1 MSIQTDTITIY
12 LDKNVSANNSC
23 ANSNNV
29 LFNFPKINCAHF
41 LKFPFVNV
49 IHSLWAAVNDDVALG
64 SPREEKV
71 TLSPRVCV
79 CVCLYVCVC
88 VNLLKSIC
96 STDLKQRSEQN
107 RNSITQVGW
116 P

>member
-1 MSIQTDTITIY
+1 MTHTGQSLELYLMSIQTDTITIY

-64 SPREEKV
+64 SPREKKGDIV
-71 TLSPRVCV
+71 PTCV
-79 CVCLYVCVC
+79 CVCMFVRVRVRELVEKHFFY
-88 VNLLKSIC
+88 
-96 STDLKQRSEQN
+96 
-107 RNSITQVGW
+107 
-116 P
+116 

>member
-1 MSIQTDTITIY
+1 MTHTGQGLELYLMSIQTDTITIY

-49 IHSLWAAVNDDVALG
+49 IHSLWAAVNDDVSLG
-64 SPREEKV
+64 DIVP
-71 TLSPRVCV
+71 TCVCV
-79 CVCLYVCVC
+79 CVYVCTC
-88 VNLLKSIC
+88 AC
-96 STDLKQRSEQN
+96 A
-107 RNSITQVGW
+107 
-116 P
+116 

>member
-29 LFNFPKINCAHF
+29 LFNFPKINCALF

-79 CVCLYVCVC
+79 CMFVRVRVRELVE
-88 VNLLKSIC
+88 KHF
-96 STDLKQRSEQN
+96 STDFKQRSEQN